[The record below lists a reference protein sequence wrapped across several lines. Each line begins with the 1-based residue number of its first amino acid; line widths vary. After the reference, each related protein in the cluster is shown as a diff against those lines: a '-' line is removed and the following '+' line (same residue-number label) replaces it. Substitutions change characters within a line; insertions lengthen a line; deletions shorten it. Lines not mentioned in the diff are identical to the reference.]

1 LQIDV
6 TDDTAEV
13 LREVLD
19 IALHDLNCEIAA
31 ADLPS
36 YRKTLRDKREKLQQV
51 LATLGGAIPNTE
63 RLKR

>member
-1 LQIDV
+1 MQIDRA
-6 TDDTAEV
+6 DDTAEV

-36 YRKTLRDKREKLQQV
+36 CRKTLRDKREKLQGV
-51 LATLGGAIPNTE
+51 LVTLGGAIPNAE
-63 RLKR
+63 RLKK